1 MHLIL
6 THEQADF
13 DALASQLGARI
24 LHPEAYALL
33 PRQINRNGRQFLN
46 RFGHELG
53 FSTIKDLP
61 NQTIAN
67 VTLVDTQS
75 LVTLKGLTNLTK
87 VQVLDHHPRK
97 RQSHPD
103 WEMELDNCGA
113 CTTLL
118 VEKIQQAGLQLT
130 PIQATLM
137 LLGIYEDTGSLVYTN
152 TSPRDA
158 LAVAFLLEQKAD
170 LSIVSHYLNPPLSN
184 MQQQLYDRLL
194 SSLDTYEVEGL
205 EVLLAGAEAF
215 DLNDEISSVAH
226 KLREFL
232 DPDGLILVVSTRQ
245 GVRLVARST
254 TDRLDVAMLAK
265 HFKGGG
271 HRRASSALIRPDDK
285 PTPDNT
291 RFLLRQ
297 VIESVIEYL
306 PSVITSEKTVR
317 QIMSLRP
324 LLLEPGMSVTEAAQ
338 LMNRYGFEGYP
349 VVENDQLLGLL
360 NRRNVDRALAH
371 NIDKTVGDLM
381 EAGSVAVYPDDSI
394 TRLKELMSTSGWG
407 QIPVLDPESKMIIGI
422 VTRTDL
428 IGTLSKDISP
438 IPRAKL
444 IDALQN
450 ALPED
455 RKQLLE
461 VVAEEAKSQNLPAYI
476 VGGFVRDLLLMRP
489 CQDFDIVIEGDAIA
503 FARHLSSRFGGRVVK
518 HDRFGTAKWIL
529 SEDREEIANKLKL
542 PVVDQAL
549 SLPEHL
555 DLISARTEFYD
566 HPAALPIV
574 ERSSIKMDLH
584 RRDFTINTLALR
596 LDGEHFGQIFDFW
609 GGYNDLQQGLIRVLH
624 ALSFV
629 DDATRMLRAV
639 RFAERFDFRIE
650 DRTLSL
656 LHASLPLLD
665 QLSGA
670 RIEHEFDLIFLEQK
684 VAQIMR
690 TLRNYGILQSIHPG
704 LGWDIGNQQRF
715 EVFLNKANENSLSL
729 KEIQQ
734 SFWSLWLETIDD
746 QALAEVCERLRLTGK
761 QLDLI
766 RQTHKLRESLPALV
780 GLKPSQI
787 TERIS
792 AFNDIAIR
800 TVLLSEEQDQLT
812 KPLTDY
818 LEVYKH
824 VRVHTTG
831 EELSKRGLHPS
842 PLFDQI
848 LTKLKTAWLDGEIDT
863 YEAEIE
869 LLEKILS
876 EQ

>member
-13 DALASQLGARI
+13 DALASQLGASI
-24 LHPEAYALL
+24 LYPEAYALL

-87 VQVLDHHPRK
+87 VRVIDHHPRK
-97 RQSHPD
+97 KQSHPD

-118 VEKIQQAGLQLT
+118 VEKIQQAGLPVT

-137 LLGIYEDTGSLVYTN
+137 LLGIYEDTGSMVYTN
-152 TSPRDA
+152 TSSRDA
-158 LAVAFLLEQKAD
+158 LAVAFLLEQNAD
-170 LSIVSHYLNPPLSN
+170 LNIVSHYLNPPLSN
-184 MQQQLYDRLL
+184 VQQQLFDRLL
-194 SSLDTYEVEGL
+194 SSLDSYEIEGL
-205 EVLLAGAEAF
+205 EVLIGGAEAF

-232 DPDGLILVVSTRQ
+232 DPDGLVLVVSTRQ

-254 TDRLDVAMLAK
+254 NDRLDVALLAK
-265 HFKGGG
+265 HFNGGG
-271 HRRASSALIRPDDK
+271 HKRASSALIRPDDR

-291 RFLLRQ
+291 RVLLRQ
-297 VIESVIEYL
+297 VMESAIEYL
-306 PSVITSEKTVR
+306 PSVITSERTVR

-324 LLLEPGMSVTEAAQ
+324 LLLEPGMSVTDAAQ

-360 NRRNVDRALAH
+360 NRRNVDRAIAH

-381 EAGSVAVYPDDSI
+381 EAGSVAVFPDDSI

-407 QIPVLDPESKMIIGI
+407 QIPVLDPESKTIIGI

-438 IPRAKL
+438 IPRAEL

-476 VGGFVRDLLLMRP
+476 VGGFVRDLILKRP

-503 FARHLSSRFGGRVVK
+503 FARHLAARFGGRVVK

-529 SEDREEIANKLKL
+529 SEEREEIANNLKL

-609 GGYNDLQQGLIRVLH
+609 GGYNDLQAGLIRVLH

-684 VAQIMR
+684 AAQIMR
-690 TLRNYGILQSIHPG
+690 TLKEFGILRSIHPQ
-704 LGWDIGNQQRF
+704 LGWEDVNHQRF
-715 EVFLNKANENSLSL
+715 EVFRRKTIDLTLSL

-734 SFWSLWLETIDD
+734 SLWSLWLETLDD
-746 QALAEVCERLRLTGK
+746 QVLTSVSERLRLTGK

-766 RQTHKLRESLPALV
+766 RQTQKLRAVLPDLIE
-780 GLKPSQI
+780 LKPSL
-787 TERIS
+787 IS
-792 AFNDIAIR
+792 EKLSVLNDIAIR
-800 TVLLSEEQDQLT
+800 TVLLTEEQDQLT

-863 YEAEIE
+863 FEAEIE
-869 LLEKILS
+869 LLERILA